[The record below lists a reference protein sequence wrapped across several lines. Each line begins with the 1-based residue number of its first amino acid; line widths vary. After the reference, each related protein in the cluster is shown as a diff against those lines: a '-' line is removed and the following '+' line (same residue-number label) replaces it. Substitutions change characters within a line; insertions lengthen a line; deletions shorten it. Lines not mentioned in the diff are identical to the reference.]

1 MFYQISLLL
10 FLAVRATAAYS
21 HKTIYTDNIE
31 QQILLWGKFK
41 SDYSKIYETA
51 TEEKHRFDNFLEQ
64 LKYVDHLNQ
73 EAVRMEGNPVF
84 GINKFSD
91 LSPDEFKRMYLSS
104 QIPDAS
110 ELKAL
115 NSSSNLRGPRI
126 DSGTLALVD
135 WTGKVTIV

>member
-10 FLAVRATAAYS
+10 FLAGRASAAYS
-21 HKTIYTDNIE
+21 LKTIYTDNFE
-31 QQILLWGKFK
+31 QQKILWGKFK
-41 SDYSKIYETA
+41 SDHSKFYETA
-51 TEEKHRFDNFLEQ
+51 TEEKHRFDTFLEQ
-64 LKYVDHLNQ
+64 LKHVDHLNQ

-110 ELKAL
+110 ELKVF
-115 NSSSNLRGPRI
+115 NSSPNLSGPRV
-126 DSGTLALVD
+126 DPGTSALVD
-135 WTGKVTIV
+135 WTGRVTIV